1 MRRGDILTRPI
12 VVGLSR
18 TEDHRSAVTMQ
29 TSGDGYA
36 ATREDAMWIGY
47 AACLFAASFARWRH
61 WRAKNL

>member
-18 TEDHRSAVTMQ
+18 TEDYRSAVTTQ

-36 ATREDAMWIGY
+36 ATRQDVIWIGY
-47 AACLFAASFARWRH
+47 AACLFAASSASWRH